1 MPVMDKRIIVNLPT
15 ELYEGIKRIAEK
27 EYRSVSSLIRESV
40 VERIEEDFSP
50 EEMLSIKKARKSFRA
65 GKGVNWRKV
74 KRG

>member
-1 MPVMDKRIIVNLPT
+1 MQVMDKRIIVNLPT

-40 VERIEEDFSP
+40 LERIEEEFTP
-50 EEMLSIKKARKSFRA
+50 GEMTLLEKEHKSFHA
-65 GKGVNWRKV
+65 GKGINWRKV